1 MRDLSPV
8 LWFSLRLAVSG
19 QDHHRHP
26 AAARGG
32 QAAHDEGEVV
42 ERERLSGGGQ

>member
-19 QDHHRHP
+19 QDHHT
-26 AAARGG
+26 AAAGGG

>member
-26 AAARGG
+26 AAARVG
-32 QAAHDEGEVV
+32 QATHDEGEVV